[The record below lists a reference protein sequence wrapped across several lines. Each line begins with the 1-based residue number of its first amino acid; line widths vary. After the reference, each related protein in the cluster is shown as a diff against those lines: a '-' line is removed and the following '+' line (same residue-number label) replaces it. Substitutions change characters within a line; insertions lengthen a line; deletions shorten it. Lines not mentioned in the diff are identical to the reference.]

1 MVLGLWIEKTVWE
14 RSQVFAYF
22 SQKLVEITYIY
33 EYAAIINMWN
43 LDTDR
48 RDRGTPEYWQM
59 SVKKNMFTVKDLDWY
74 I

>member
-33 EYAAIINMWN
+33 EYAAIINM
-43 LDTDR
+43 
-48 RDRGTPEYWQM
+48 
-59 SVKKNMFTVKDLDWY
+59 
-74 I
+74 